1 MELGLHRLRMLHEL
15 AQRGTVTETARVL
28 HYTPSAVS
36 QQLAALEK
44 EVGAALFEK
53 IGRRLRLTE
62 TGRLLAAHAREILDA
77 EERTRI
83 ALEQARATITGE
95 LLVGMVATV
104 AAGPLPRILEKLAER
119 HPGIVVVTE
128 EIDPE
133 EAAVAVRHGDLDL
146 AIVLD
151 YPDVPG
157 GQPVTTGD
165 FVPVL
170 IGVEPMYAA
179 TRKGTLPGGDT
190 TPVTLAELAEL
201 PWIVSGPGTELGR
214 RTRAACQDAGFVPRI
229 PHQVDEHATAMS
241 MVAAGLG
248 VTLVPGLARSLAPPG
263 LDITPLTPRMRRRI
277 FLAGR
282 RPALRRPAL
291 RTFLSAAVEAATEFD
306 LWREDDPAPFHPDW
320 PETGAELGA

>member
-36 QQLAALEK
+36 QQLGVLEK
-44 EVGAALFEK
+44 EVGAALFER

-83 ALEQARATITGE
+83 ALEEARTTITGE

-104 AAGPLPRILEKLAER
+104 AAGPLPRILERLAAS
-119 HPGIVVVTE
+119 HPGITVVTAE
-128 EIDPE
+128 TDPE

-146 AIVLD
+146 AFVLD

-157 GQPVTTGD
+157 GQPVATGD
-165 FVPVL
+165 FVPTLV
-170 IGVEPMYAA
+170 GVEPMYAA
-179 TRKGTLPGGDT
+179 TRTGTLPGGG
-190 TPVTLAELAEL
+190 AELGLAALADL
-201 PWIVSGPGTELGR
+201 PWIMSGPGTELGR
-214 RTRAACQDAGFVPRI
+214 RVRAACQDAGFTPRVT
-229 PHQVDEHATAMS
+229 HQVDEHATAMS

-248 VTLVPGLARSLAPPG
+248 VTLVPGLALSFAPPG
-263 LDITPLTPRMRRRI
+263 LDIAPLTPRMRRRI

-291 RTFLSAAVEAATEFD
+291 RAFLSAAVETATEFD
-306 LWREDDPAPFHPDW
+306 LWTEADPAPFHPDW
-320 PETGAELGA
+320 PDAGTES

>member
-1 MELGLHRLRMLHEL
+1 MLHEL

-36 QQLAALEK
+36 QQLAVLEK

-62 TGRLLAAHAREILDA
+62 TGRLLAAHAQEILDA

-83 ALEQARATITGE
+83 ALEEARTTISGE

-104 AAGPLPRILEKLAER
+104 AAGPLPRILEKLAAS

-133 EAAVAVRHGDLDL
+133 EAAIAVRHGDLDL
-146 AIVLD
+146 AFVLD

-157 GQPVTTGD
+157 GQPVSSGD
-165 FVPVL
+165 FVPTL
-170 IGVEPMYAA
+170 IGVEPLYAV
-179 TRKGTLPGGDT
+179 TRAGTLPGGT
-190 TPVTLAELAEL
+190 AEVGMAALADL

-214 RTRAACQDAGFVPRI
+214 RVRAACQDAGFAPRVT
-229 PHQVDEHATAMS
+229 HQVDEHATAMA

-248 VTLVPGLARSLAPPG
+248 ITLAPGLALTFAPPG
-263 LDITPLTPRMRRRI
+263 LDITPLTPRIRRRI

-282 RPALRRPAL
+282 RQALRRPAL
-291 RTFLSAAVEAATEFD
+291 QAFLAAAVETATEFD
-306 LWREDDPAPFHPDW
+306 LWTEEDPAPFHPDW
-320 PETGAELGA
+320 PEAGA

>member
-1 MELGLHRLRMLHEL
+1 MLHEL

-36 QQLAALEK
+36 QQLAVLEK

-62 TGRLLAAHAREILDA
+62 TGRLLAAHAGEILEA

-83 ALEQARATITGE
+83 ALEEARTTITGE

-104 AAGPLPRILEKLAER
+104 ASGPLPRILEKLAVS
-119 HPGIVVVTE
+119 HPGITVVTAE
-128 EIDPE
+128 TDPE
-133 EAAVAVRHGDLDL
+133 AAAIAVRHGDLDL
-146 AIVLD
+146 AFVLD

-157 GQPVTTGD
+157 GQPVATGD
-165 FVPVL
+165 FVPTL

-179 TRKGTLPGGDT
+179 TRAGTLPGDG
-190 TPVTLAELAEL
+190 PEIGLAALADL

-214 RTRAACQDAGFVPRI
+214 RVRAACQDAGFVPRVT
-229 PHQVDEHATAMS
+229 HQVDEHATAMS

-248 VTLVPGLARSLAPPG
+248 VTLVPGLALSYAPPG
-263 LDITPLTPRMRRRI
+263 LDIARVTPRMRRRI

-291 RTFLSAAVEAATEFD
+291 RAFLSTAVETATEFD
-306 LWREDDPAPFHPDW
+306 LWTEADPAPFHPDW
-320 PETGAELGA
+320 PEVGAES